1 MANAIIERGGGVGVD
16 CDDATATTAQ
26 VLTGYTFGGAASDE
40 IQNGSML
47 NQGKQ
52 TYTINT
58 NGGVYQIPQGYHNG
72 SGKVTYTLPS
82 DNGGQTFMPTAAAQ
96 TVNLSGKYLRA
107 NDTVSGSSNL
117 TAGNIVKGKTIWG
130 VAGSF
135 VNMASV
141 SRVYNGSSFSGFLS
155 NGVVNAPTANGQ
167 QIHSYW
173 GNLSGKTA
181 NAVITSGQIYG
192 TSSTSFSQ
200 GYPFGMVSAKSID
213 FSLFSSIRITGYF
226 TATVYVLFN
235 ATAYASMGV
244 TITER
249 TNNGSTTTLVNSQSK
264 YTSDFRYTGTDYDG
278 STGSGRVNFD
288 FTFDISSWT
297 GGTSFL
303 EILLFE
309 STKSTASSISW
320 RGMSIY
326 VTNIYLS

>member
-26 VLTGYTFGGAASDE
+26 VLTGYTFGGSASDE
-40 IQNGSML
+40 IQNGSMP

-82 DNGGQTFMPTAAAQ
+82 DNGGKTFTPTAAAQ
-96 TVNLSGKYLRA
+96 TVNLSGKYLKA
-107 NDTVSGSSNL
+107 NDTVLGSSNL

-135 VNMASV
+135 VNIASV

-155 NGVVNAPTANGQ
+155 DGVVNAPTANGQ

-173 GNLSGKTA
+173 GNLSGKSA

-192 TSSTSFSQ
+192 TSPTSFTS

-226 TATVYVLFN
+226 KATVYVLFN
-235 ATAYASMGV
+235 DTAYASMRV
-244 TITER
+244 TVNER
-249 TNNGSTTTLVNSQSK
+249 TNNGSTTTVANTV
-264 YTSDFRYTGTDYDG
+264 YGFTNDFRYAGADYDG
-278 STGSGRVNFD
+278 STGSGTVNFD

-297 GGTSFL
+297 GKTSFL
-303 EILLFE
+303 EILLAE
-309 STKSTASSISW
+309 ATKSTGASITW